1 LIIPARY
8 NSKRFPGKPLADIC
22 GTPMIIR
29 TYNQCK
35 KVVPE
40 SKILIATDDL
50 RIKKVCEKKHINVIM
65 TSKKCLTGTDRI
77 AEVAK
82 KFKAD
87 FYLNVQGDE
96 PLCNPA
102 DIKKLL
108 KAAKKNPKTIINGY
122 TEIKDK
128 KLFYSGHI
136 PKVVFRQDGRLLYQ
150 SRAPIPTTKEKKFI
164 KSWRQVCIYSLPYK
178 SLIVFKSVNKK
189 TPLESLEDCELLR
202 FLELGYDVKMIKMS
216 DKSISVDTK
225 KNLVEVIKKINHS

>member
-1 LIIPARY
+1 MRYYLIIPARY

-82 KFKAD
+82 K
-87 FYLNVQGDE
+87 
-96 PLCNPA
+96 
-102 DIKKLL
+102 I
-108 KAAKKNPKTIINGY
+108 
-122 TEIKDK
+122 
-128 KLFYSGHI
+128 
-136 PKVVFRQDGRLLYQ
+136 
-150 SRAPIPTTKEKKFI
+150 
-164 KSWRQVCIYSLPYK
+164 
-178 SLIVFKSVNKK
+178 
-189 TPLESLEDCELLR
+189 
-202 FLELGYDVKMIKMS
+202 
-216 DKSISVDTK
+216 
-225 KNLVEVIKKINHS
+225 